1 MDMARIGL
9 LAAALL
15 AAAAPAAADP
25 SHAAQDPI
33 ALARVVFEELQTAK
47 LDRSALTPALSADL
61 TDSVRASMTERLAPF
76 GPPREAFVPRSKYDL
91 DGVTT
96 YVFRI
101 HWPNGSVD
109 YIFGL
114 DDTTG
119 KIAKLYF
126 VPGP

>member
-1 MDMARIGL
+1 MDIARIGL
-9 LAAALL
+9 LVAVLIAGAV
-15 AAAAPAAADP
+15 PAAADAP
-25 SHAAQDPI
+25 PAVQDPI
-33 ALARVVFEELQTAK
+33 VRARVAFVQLQTAK
-47 LDRSALTPALSADL
+47 LDRSTLTPALNADL
-61 TDSVRASMTERLAPF
+61 TESVRTSMTARIAPF
-76 GPPREAFVPRSKYDL
+76 GAPSDPLVPRSKYES

-101 HWPNGSVD
+101 QWPSGSID
-109 YIFGL
+109 YIFGI